1 MLKYALIIYYQ
12 MLDVWST
19 FSLACHRIANI
30 QLKRV
35 EVLNGHCMWLDKDT
49 FQVRCVVAGV
59 VSQNTTI
66 LSTSSIFVTIPIS
79 EGNTSIRQDRGN
91 RS

>member
-1 MLKYALIIYYQ
+1 MG
-12 MLDVWST
+12 T
-19 FSLACHRIANI
+19 ACGLTRIRFKWDN
-30 QLKRV
+30 
-35 EVLNGHCMWLDKDT
+35 
-49 FQVRCVVAGV
+49 VVAGV

-79 EGNTSIRQDRGN
+79 EDNTSIRQDRGN